1 MGHGAL
7 GAPHCAERGLIVFDG
22 GFSATSLAIFTAL
35 APAGAVAFA
44 CVAAFLLA
52 RRDDLSGA
60 RERLGHALFMPI
72 AIAWIGFIASA
83 THLGTPA
90 NALHAISGLGRS
102 PLSNEVVAAVAFLFF
117 SGMAWMYSYRERI
130 VPSVWSGLLVAGI
143 VSAVMML
150 YHTSLAYSIATVPT
164 WDTWLTPA
172 NLCMTALLSGPSLA
186 ALVLQIS
193 RSSAGRWPYALI
205 AVSAA
210 ALIVGTILL
219 VCHMGF
225 LETVSNN
232 VANAA
237 SLVPEYGWFIA
248 VHAVLSTC
256 GLAFQLH
263 GLRLPV
269 SRMRGIAFSSI
280 GCAVVVM
287 AALLVRFPFYA
298 AYLSVGF

>member
-1 MGHGAL
+1 M
-7 GAPHCAERGLIVFDG
+7 FDG

-52 RRDDLSGA
+52 RHDDFSGA

-130 VPSVWSGLLVAGI
+130 VPLVWSGLLVAGI

-186 ALVLQIS
+186 TLVLQIS

-237 SLVPEYGWFIA
+237 SLVPKYGWFIA
-248 VHAVLSTC
+248 VHAALSAC

-263 GLRLPV
+263 
-269 SRMRGIAFSSI
+269 
-280 GCAVVVM
+280 
-287 AALLVRFPFYA
+287 
-298 AYLSVGF
+298 

>member
-1 MGHGAL
+1 M
-7 GAPHCAERGLIVFDG
+7 FDG

-52 RRDDLSGA
+52 RHDDFSGA

-130 VPSVWSGLLVAGI
+130 VPLVWSGLLVAGI

-172 NLCMTALLSGPSLA
+172 NLCMTALLSGPS
-186 ALVLQIS
+186 
-193 RSSAGRWPYALI
+193 I

-237 SLVPEYGWFIA
+237 SLVPKYGWFIT
-248 VHAVLSTC
+248 VHAALSAC

-269 SRMRGIAFSSI
+269 SRTRGIAFSSI

>member
-1 MGHGAL
+1 M
-7 GAPHCAERGLIVFDG
+7 FDG

-52 RRDDLSGA
+52 RHDDFSGT
-60 RERLGHALFMPI
+60 RERLGHALFIPI

-90 NALHAISGLGRS
+90 NALHAINGIGRS

-130 VPSVWSGLLVAGI
+130 VPSVWNGLLAAGI
-143 VSAVMML
+143 VSTVVML
-150 YHTSLAYSIATVPT
+150 YHTSLAYSIATVST
-164 WDTWLTPA
+164 WNTWLTPA

-193 RSSAGRWPYALI
+193 RSSAGRWPYALLAI
-205 AVSAA
+205 SAA
-210 ALIVGTILL
+210 ALVIGTVLL

-232 VANAA
+232 VINAA
-237 SLVPEYGWFIA
+237 TLVPNYGWFISA
-248 VHAVLSTC
+248 HALLSAC

-263 GLRLPV
+263 GLRLSV
-269 SRMRGIAFSSI
+269 SRTRGIVFSSI
-280 GCAVVVM
+280 GCAVVVI
-287 AALLVRFPFYA
+287 AALFARFPFYD

>member
-1 MGHGAL
+1 MPKGV
-7 GAPHCAERGLIVFDG
+7 LIVFDG

-44 CVAAFLLA
+44 CVAALLLA
-52 RRDDLSGA
+52 RRDDFSGA
-60 RERLGHALFMPI
+60 RERLGHALFIPI

-117 SGMAWMYSYRERI
+117 SGMTWMYSYRERI

-143 VSAVMML
+143 VSAVVML
-150 YHTSLAYSIATVPT
+150 YHTSLAYSVATVPT

-193 RSSAGRWPYALI
+193 RSSAGRWPYALL

-269 SRMRGIAFSSI
+269 SRTRGIAFSSI
-280 GCAVVVM
+280 GCAVVVI